1 MSIKVMIPSVL
12 RPFTNGAKEVSAEG
26 KTIMEVIASLEMNYN
41 GISTRLLS
49 GNRLHRYINIFLN
62 DEDIRFA
69 QGLDTPVTGGD
80 RLTVLP
86 AVAGGAFVPSAM
98 MHVSGWTQCWI
109 R

>member
-26 KTIMEVIASLEMNYN
+26 KTIAEVIVSLEAQHP
-41 GISTRLLS
+41 GIDARLLS
-49 GNRLHRYINIFLN
+49 GDKLHRYINIFLN

-86 AVAGGAFVPSAM
+86 AVAGGALAM
-98 MHVSGWTQCWI
+98 AAGDK
-109 R
+109 